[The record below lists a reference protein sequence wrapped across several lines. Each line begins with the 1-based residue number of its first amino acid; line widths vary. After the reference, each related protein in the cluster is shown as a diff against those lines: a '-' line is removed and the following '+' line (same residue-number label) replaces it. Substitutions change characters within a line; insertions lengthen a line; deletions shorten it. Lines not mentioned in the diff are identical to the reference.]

1 MFLGGGGSWN
11 IYIIVHLRYCVSY
24 AQFIVFLD
32 SSTSFLNAV
41 FIIRYWFFDCKYL
54 IFILLFVCIFF
65 FWINKSVLTLRLF
78 CLLFLSLF
86 EAIEYMQKYNK
97 LAIYVIV
104 EPCSYWKGRA
114 HRRLTL
120 RIFFCIIIT
129 TLLIV
134 QWKILF

>member
-1 MFLGGGGSWN
+1 MKHLYNSTFKVLC
-11 IYIIVHLRYCVSY
+11 IV

-32 SSTSFLNAV
+32 SSTSFLNAI